1 MSLPGSRRRTDI
13 DFMIYHNTDL
23 KTTGILLGIGL
34 IATHIVALLN
44 GKSLRATLKSFP
56 RNRAVGVT
64 IMTINALWFFWILL
78 TMDLGE
84 FSTLRQKILI
94 AIPITYVL
102 VVFLVDEFLA
112 VRALGTFML
121 LAACVLLDAA
131 WFKVPE
137 TMAWTKFLLPILAY
151 FWIILGMF
159 WVGMPYLMR
168 DQISWLSRKGSRWK
182 GACIGGLVYGIL
194 TLGCAL
200 AFWN

>member
-1 MSLPGSRRRTDI
+1 
-13 DFMIYHNTDL
+13 MIYENMDL
-23 KTTGILLGIGL
+23 KTTGIVLGVGL
-34 IATHIVALLN
+34 IATHVAALLN
-44 GKSLRATLKSFP
+44 GKSIRATLQDFP
-56 RNRAVGVT
+56 RNRAIGVML
-64 IMTINALWFFWILL
+64 MTLNALWAFWIVSS
-78 TMDLGE
+78 MDLGE
-84 FSTLRQKILI
+84 FSALRQKILF
-94 AIPITYVL
+94 AIPIAYIL
-102 VVFLVDEFLA
+102 VVFFVEEFLA

-137 TMAWTKFLLPILAY
+137 TMAWTKLLLPTLAY
-151 FWIILGMF
+151 AWIILGMF

-168 DQISWLSRKGSRWK
+168 DQISWLSHNGSRWK